1 VNRIPF
7 LIGIAVLLMTAALA
21 LPVKQR
27 CPQGPCATAP
37 DARGDVHYHSE
48 FEPLGILL
56 IKSLL
61 GVNIRLY
68 YTSGEDVENV
78 R

>member
-48 FEPLGILL
+48 FEPLGTLL
-56 IKSLL
+56 IKSLT
-61 GVNIRLY
+61 GVDIPLQ
-68 YTSGEDVENV
+68 YTSGEDLEHV